1 MTGVQTCALPIY
13 KCQTL
18 ENGLTIIGEEIPYLK
33 SISLGIWVKAGSII
47 ETKENSG
54 VSHFIEHMLFKG
66 TKNRSSKELAR
77 EIDNLGGIL
86 NAFTSKECTCF
97 YVKLLD
103 EHIDIGIDVLSDMI
117 LNSCFD
123 KKDIEKEKSV
133 ILEELKMY
141 EDSPDDLSYDLLL
154 ENIYKDH
161 SLGMNILGDRNT
173 LKNFK
178 RENILDY
185 YNKYYVPNNSVI
197 SICGNFNFEEIVE
210 KIKDKFKT
218 WEAKEAS
225 INTTEPKFNP
235 CIIKKNKDI
244 KQVNLAINLKA
255 IPMINDREVYALS
268 VVNNVFGG
276 SISSRLFQKIREE
289 KGLVYSIYS
298 SQTLY
303 QECGELGIFASTSNE
318 NVEEVYKLIL
328 DEIDLIRNEY
338 ISLQEIHESKEQ
350 LKGSYMLD
358 RESTSSRMMSN
369 GKNLLMRNK
378 VDDEQDII
386 DYINNVEYQDV
397 VEIIEKVFNK
407 ENIGVCIVGKD
418 VENISL

>member
-1 MTGVQTCALPIY
+1 
-13 KCQTL
+13 
-18 ENGLTIIGEEIPYLK
+18 
-33 SISLGIWVKAGSII
+33 
-47 ETKENSG
+47 
-54 VSHFIEHMLFKG
+54 
-66 TKNRSSKELAR
+66 
-77 EIDNLGGIL
+77 
-86 NAFTSKECTCF
+86 
-97 YVKLLD
+97 
-103 EHIDIGIDVLSDMI
+103 
-117 LNSCFD
+117 
-123 KKDIEKEKSV
+123 
-133 ILEELKMY
+133 
-141 EDSPDDLSYDLLL
+141 
-154 ENIYKDH
+154 
-161 SLGMNILGDRNT
+161 
-173 LKNFK
+173 
-178 RENILDY
+178 
-185 YNKYYVPNNSVI
+185 
-197 SICGNFNFEEIVE
+197 
-210 KIKDKFKT
+210 
-218 WEAKEAS
+218 
-225 INTTEPKFNP
+225 
-235 CIIKKNKDI
+235 
-244 KQVNLAINLKA
+244 
-255 IPMINDREVYALS
+255 MINDREVYALS

-386 DYINNVEYQDV
+386 DYINNVEYQDI

>member
-1 MTGVQTCALPIY
+1 MY

-103 EHIDIGIDVLSDMI
+103 EHIDIGIEVLSDMI

-244 KQVNLAINLKA
+244 EQVNLTINLKA

>member
-1 MTGVQTCALPIY
+1 MY

-18 ENGLTIIGEEIPYLK
+18 KNGLTIIGEEIPYLK
-33 SISLGIWVKAGSII
+33 SISLGVWVKAGSIM

-66 TKNRSSKELAR
+66 TTNRTSKELAR
-77 EIDNLGGIL
+77 EIDNLGGVI

-103 EHIDIGIDVLSDMI
+103 EHINIGIDVLSDMI
-117 LNSCFD
+117 LNSRFD
-123 KKDIEKEKSV
+123 ERDIKKEKSV

-141 EDSPDDLSYDLLL
+141 EDSPDDLVYDLLL

-161 SLGMNILGDRNT
+161 SLGMNILGDRQS
-173 LKNFK
+173 LKNLK
-178 RENILDY
+178 RESILDY
-185 YNKYYVPNNSVI
+185 YNEYYVPNNSII
-197 SICGNFNFEEIVE
+197 SICGNFKFEEIVKQIE
-210 KIKDKFKT
+210 EKFKT
-218 WEAKEAS
+218 WQPKS
-225 INTTEPKFNP
+225 VDTTTTKPNFNP
-235 CIIKKNKDI
+235 CIVKKNKDI
-244 KQVNLAINLKA
+244 EQVNLAINLDA
-255 IPMINDREVYALS
+255 IPMTNNREVYALS

-289 KGLVYSIYS
+289 KGLAYSIYS

-303 QECGELGIFASTSNE
+303 EDCGELGIFASTSTE
-318 NVEEVYKLIL
+318 NIQEVYKSIL
-328 DEIDLIRNEY
+328 EEIELIRNEY
-338 ISLQEIHESKEQ
+338 ISQQEIHESKEQ

-358 RESTSSRMMSN
+358 LESTSSRMMSN

-386 DYINNVEYQDV
+386 DYINAVEYDDV
-397 VEIIEKVFNK
+397 VKIIKKVFNT
-407 ENIGVCIVGKD
+407 ENMGVCIVGKD
-418 VENISL
+418 VENINL

>member
-1 MTGVQTCALPIY
+1 MY

-66 TKNRSSKELAR
+66 TKNRSSKQLAS
-77 EIDNLGGIL
+77 EIDNLGGVL

-103 EHIDIGIDVLSDMI
+103 EHINIGIDVLSDMI
-117 LNSCFD
+117 LNSCFSE
-123 KKDIEKEKSV
+123 KDIEKEKSV

-154 ENIYKDH
+154 ENIYENH
-161 SLGMNILGDRNT
+161 SLGMNILGDRKT
-173 LKNFK
+173 LKILK

-185 YNKYYVPNNSVI
+185 YNQYYVPNNSVI

-218 WEAKEAS
+218 WQPKQVN
-225 INTTEPKFNP
+225 INIPRPKFNP
-235 CIIKKNKDI
+235 CVVKKNKDTE
-244 KQVNLAINLKA
+244 QVNLAINLNA
-255 IPMINDREVYALS
+255 IPMINDKEVYALS

-303 QECGELGIFASTSNE
+303 QNCGELGIFASTSNE
-318 NVEEVYKLIL
+318 NVQEVYKMIL
-328 DEIDLIRNEY
+328 QEIELIRKEY

-350 LKGSYMLD
+350 LKGSYMLN

-378 VDDEQDII
+378 VHDEQEII
-386 DYINNVEYQDV
+386 DYINNVEYEDII
-397 VEIIEKVFNK
+397 EIIEKVFNK

-418 VENISL
+418 VENINL

>member
-1 MTGVQTCALPIY
+1 MY

-18 ENGLTIIGEEIPYLK
+18 KNGLTIIGEEIPYLK
-33 SISLGIWVKAGSII
+33 SISLGVWVKAGSIM

-66 TKNRSSKELAR
+66 TTNRTSKELAR
-77 EIDNLGGIL
+77 EMDNLGGVI

-103 EHIDIGIDVLSDMI
+103 EHINIGIDVLSDMI
-117 LNSCFD
+117 LNSRFD
-123 KKDIEKEKSV
+123 ERDIKKEKSV

-141 EDSPDDLSYDLLL
+141 EDSPDDLVYDLLL

-161 SLGMNILGDRNT
+161 SLGMNILGDRQS
-173 LKNFK
+173 LKNLK
-178 RENILDY
+178 RESILDY
-185 YNKYYVPNNSVI
+185 YNEYYVPNNSII
-197 SICGNFNFEEIVE
+197 SICGNFKFEEIVKQIE
-210 KIKDKFKT
+210 EKFKT
-218 WEAKEAS
+218 WQPKS
-225 INTTEPKFNP
+225 VDTSTTKPNFNP
-235 CIIKKNKDI
+235 CIVKKNKDI
-244 KQVNLAINLKA
+244 EQVNLAINLDA
-255 IPMINDREVYALS
+255 IPMTNNREVYALS

-289 KGLVYSIYS
+289 KGLAYSIYS

-303 QECGELGIFASTSNE
+303 EDCGELGIFASTSTE
-318 NVEEVYKLIL
+318 NIQEVYKSIL
-328 DEIDLIRNEY
+328 EEIELIRNEY
-338 ISLQEIHESKEQ
+338 ISPQEIHESKEQ

-358 RESTSSRMMSN
+358 LESTSSRMMSN

-386 DYINNVEYQDV
+386 DYINAVEYDDV
-397 VEIIEKVFNK
+397 VKIIKKVFNT
-407 ENIGVCIVGKD
+407 ENMGVCIVGKD
-418 VENISL
+418 VENINL